1 MRVLCSCDIYRYECR
16 YVGNKLP
23 VSALAG
29 TVVLDIISKYHYF
42 VRGMDISAFDML
54 YIGLHLCRQAGLKPP
69 ARTLASTVQCLIK
82 YLNMHKTI
90 QCMGIYRYSGRQVG
104 NKPPLLCKSG
114 G

>member
-54 YIGLHLCRQAGLKPP
+54 YQVYRFAFVSSSGVEATGANPGEY
-69 ARTLASTVQCLIK
+69 STVFDKISK
-82 YLNMHKTI
+82 YA
-90 QCMGIYRYSGRQVG
+90 
-104 NKPPLLCKSG
+104 
-114 G
+114 